1 MARDYARP
9 PQRPVGNR
17 PPNRKPARK
26 TTPAKGGGL
35 PGWAGIVVGLAI
47 GLVVAAFVW
56 IERPAPAMQLG
67 KTANTTTPSS
77 AAANAVSS
85 GKDDAKKPI
94 ALPPKQTPRFAF
106 YEMLPSYEVVIPRED
121 AAASAKSGNPSS
133 SASSAIAA
141 AIAAPGQY
149 LIQVGAYKTRDEA
162 EKGRANLA
170 LLGVESKIE
179 QVTINS
185 SSNSIG
191 NSSGDQSTNWF
202 RVRIGPED
210 DLAKAQEILQRL
222 ENNDIKGMLIK
233 VKAS

>member
-9 PQRPVGNR
+9 PNRPNGNR
-17 PPNRKPARK
+17 TPNRAPARK
-26 TTPAKGGGL
+26 PTPSTRGAGL

-47 GLVVAAFVW
+47 GLVVAAIVW
-56 IERPAPAMQLG
+56 IERPAPTIQLG
-67 KTANTTTPSS
+67 KGPVAATAATATTTSAP
-77 AAANAVSS
+77 AAAA
-85 GKDDAKKPI
+85 KDDGKKPI
-94 ALPPKQTPRFAF
+94 ALPPKQPSRFAF

-121 AAASAKSGNPSS
+121 AAAAAKTGKPANP
-133 SASSAIAA
+133 ALAA

-185 SSNSIG
+185 G
-191 NSSGDQSTNWF
+191 GGDQSDTWY
-202 RVRIGPED
+202 RVRIGPEN

-222 ENNDIKGMLIK
+222 ESNDIKGMLVK
-233 VKAS
+233 VKAG

>member
-9 PQRPVGNR
+9 PQRPAGNR
-17 PPNRKPARK
+17 PPNRTPARK
-26 TTPAKGGGL
+26 PAPAKSGGL

-47 GLVVAAFVW
+47 GLVIAAFVW

-67 KTANTTTPSS
+67 KSANAAAQNS
-77 AAANAVSS
+77 AATNSVASS
-85 GKDDAKKPI
+85 KDDGKKPI

-121 AAASAKSGNPSS
+121 AAASAKGGNPST
-133 SASSAIAA
+133 SASPAIAA

-162 EKGRANLA
+162 EKSRANLA

-185 SSNSIG
+185 SG

-222 ENNDIKGMLIK
+222 ESNDIKGMLVK
-233 VKAS
+233 VKSS